1 MVGWMEAGKDF
12 SGDYAVTIEEQLEA
26 MGHARVIVVL
36 KPAEKKRAGTHM
48 TVALSETISLQ
59 QEAARKLEKFF
70 KPFANSRTSILV
82 REAAAAAT
90 GIADTGKALVGAAT
104 NIIGSDHD
112 SWYTNDPNASA
123 VQQNEGLRYFPNLG
137 ILFGTADEDGVNGLR
152 SHTAEVSAV
161 LSPPEMSLIHPVEDA
176 ALAGPNAGNSWA
188 LDRLRVPFLWD
199 KGLTGE
205 GILIGHLDT
214 GVDTAHPAISGS
226 VDAFAEFDA
235 VGRSVA
241 NPQKTDSG
249 FHGTHTAGILVG
261 KPYEGATFGVAPGAK
276 LVAATVIEH
285 GDTAAR
291 VIAGLEW
298 CIGQGIKV
306 VNLSLGVRQ
315 YEPLFSRIFQILRER
330 QILPVAAIGNEGA
343 QTSRTPG
350 NLREVLSVGAMDAAD
365 QIWLNSSSQELSE
378 EQKRIVP
385 TVIAPGA
392 AIWSCVP
399 NGGLRGYSGT
409 SMAAPHIAGF
419 AVLLMQHRPEAT
431 IDQIEE
437 TILASCNRP
446 DTISTLRGN
455 KGVPDGSKAWEAL
468 QRNTNG

>member
-1 MVGWMEAGKDF
+1 L
-12 SGDYAVTIEEQLEA
+12 GDYAVTIQEQLEA

-36 KPAEKKRAGTHM
+36 KPTKKKRADGQITI
-48 TVALSETISLQ
+48 ALSETISLQ

-70 KPFANSRTSILV
+70 KPFANSRTSILA
-82 REAAAAAT
+82 REIAAT
-90 GIADTGKALVGAAT
+90 KIGTSAKALVGAAASIVEPHL
-104 NIIGSDHD
+104 NPR
-112 SWYTNDPNASA
+112 YTDDPNAAA
-123 VQQNEGLRYFPNLG
+123 VQENTGLRYFPNLG
-137 ILFGTADEDGVNGLR
+137 ILFGTADEDGVNELR

-214 GVDTAHPAISGS
+214 GVDTTHPAISGA
-226 VDAFAEFDA
+226 VDSFAEFDA
-235 VGRSVA
+235 IGRSVA
-241 NPQKTDSG
+241 RPQETDSG

-261 KPYEGATFGVAPGAK
+261 KPYEGVTFGVAPGAK
-276 LVAATVIEH
+276 LAAATVIEH

-298 CIGQGIKV
+298 CIGQGIRIV
-306 VNLSLGVRQ
+306 SLSLGVRQ

-330 QILPVAAIGNEGA
+330 NILPVAAIGNEGA

-350 NLREVLSVGAMDAAD
+350 NLPEVLSVGAMDATD
-365 QIWLNSSSQELSE
+365 QIWFNSSSQELSE
-378 EQKRIVP
+378 EHKRIVP
-385 TVIAPGA
+385 AVIAPGA
-392 AIWSCVP
+392 SIWSCVP

-409 SMAAPHIAGF
+409 SMAAPHIAGL
-419 AVLLMQHRPEAT
+419 AALLMQYRPEAT
-431 IDQIEE
+431 IDQIEKS
-437 TILASCNRP
+437 ILASCNRP
-446 DTISTLRGN
+446 NTISTLRGN
-455 KGVPDGSKAWEAL
+455 KGVPDAEKALATL
-468 QRNTNG
+468 

>member
-1 MVGWMEAGKDF
+1 M
-12 SGDYAVTIEEQLEA
+12 TIQEQLEA

-36 KPAEKKRAGTHM
+36 KPTKKKRTDGHM
-48 TVALSETISLQ
+48 TIALSETISLQ

-70 KPFANSRTSILV
+70 KPFTNSRTTILAH
-82 REAAAAAT
+82 ETAAT
-90 GIADTGKALVGAAT
+90 KLGNSGKALLAAST
-104 NIIGSDHD
+104 GIIDGDD
-112 SWYTNDPNASA
+112 NLPYTNDPNAAA
-123 VQQNEGLRYFPNLG
+123 VQENTGLRYFPNLG
-137 ILFGTADEDGVNGLR
+137 VLFGTVDENGVNELR
-152 SHTAEVSAV
+152 SHTAEVSDL

-176 ALAGPNAGNSWA
+176 ALAGPNPGNSWA
-188 LDRLRVPFLWD
+188 LERLQVPFLWD

-214 GVDTAHPAISGS
+214 GVDKAHPAISGS
-226 VDAFAEFDA
+226 VDSFAEFDA
-235 VGRSVA
+235 IGRLVA
-241 NPQKTDSG
+241 SAPITDSG
-249 FHGTHTAGILVG
+249 FHGTHTAGILIG
-261 KPYEGATFGVAPGAK
+261 KPYEGVTFGVAPDAK
-276 LVAATVIEH
+276 LAAATVIEH

-330 QILPVAAIGNEGA
+330 KILPVAAIGNEGA

-350 NLREVLSVGAMDAAD
+350 NLPEVLSVGAMDASD

-392 AIWSCVP
+392 SIWSCVP

-409 SMAAPHIAGF
+409 SMAAPHIAGL
-419 AVLLMQHRPEAT
+419 AALLMQYRPEAT
-431 IDQIEE
+431 IDQIEGA
-437 TILASCNRP
+437 ILASCNRP

-468 QRNTNG
+468 